1 MRAVEAER
9 HVVVVGGGI
18 AGLAAAHALLMRGR
32 SSEGPAP
39 RVTLIEA
46 EQRLG
51 GQVRSEPIAS
61 HRLDVGAES
70 LMTRT
75 PAAIELC
82 RELGLEE
89 ELVAPSQ
96 SAMFVWARGRLR
108 PLPPGILGGMPQG
121 TWPLLRSGILSPAG
135 VARAAL
141 DLLLPA
147 SRIDGDCSVAE
158 LVRPRLGSQ
167 VLDRLIDPLLGTIY
181 AADCEALSAQS
192 TAPQILKA
200 AGESRSLIRGLRAAA
215 GAQRGSPAA
224 GRPSQDAGKRG
235 RPGGAPP
242 FVSLPGGLGR
252 IVERLVES
260 LDGAEL
266 RRGVRA
272 ERLQRSADGRYLLR
286 VSGGEQLLSDGVVLA
301 TPAGQTASVLDE
313 LCAPAAAGL
322 RAIDYA
328 STVVVTMRY
337 PASAAQRPLE
347 WAGMMVPRSE
357 RRLLGALTAMSAKW
371 PHLAADGEIWL
382 RCSVTRRSAVA
393 ALELEDAEIVGR
405 LAAELREALGLRGG
419 PLEAHVTRWR
429 RSLPLYQPGHSSRVT
444 EIEAHLRPLPAL
456 ALAGAAYKGIGVPQ
470 CIQQGREAAQ
480 RVLSELQ
487 DPARRSQDPDPAG
500 ALAGTTTGGK

>member
-1 MRAVEAER
+1 VRGVAAER

-18 AGLAAAHALLMRGR
+18 AGLAAAHALLTQGR
-32 SSEGPAP
+32 TGEGPPP
-39 RVTLIEA
+39 RITLLEA

-61 HRLDVGAES
+61 RLLDVGAES

-82 RELGLEE
+82 RELGLEQ
-89 ELVAPSQ
+89 ELVAPRQ
-96 SAMFVWARGRLR
+96 SAMFIWARGRLR

-147 SRIDGDCSVAE
+147 SEIDEDCSVAE

-181 AADCEALSAQS
+181 AADCESLSAQS

-200 AGESRSLIRGLRAAA
+200 AGESRSLIRGLRIAA
-215 GAQRGSPAA
+215 GAQRGSPAG
-224 GRPSQDAGKRG
+224 GRRDEGAGKRG
-235 RPGGAPP
+235 QPSGGPP

-260 LDGAEL
+260 LDAAEL

-272 ERLQRSADGRYLLR
+272 DRLERSADGRYLLS
-286 VSGGEQLLSDGVVLA
+286 VSGGERLLCDGLVLA

-313 LCAPAAAGL
+313 LCAPAAARL
-322 RAIDYA
+322 RTIDYA
-328 STVVVTMRY
+328 STVIVTMRY
-337 PASAAQRPLE
+337 PGSATPRPLE

-382 RCSVTRRSAVA
+382 RCSVTRKSAVA

-405 LAAELREALGLRGG
+405 LAAELREALGLRGE
-419 PLEAHVTRWR
+419 PLQAHVTRWR
-429 RSLPLYQPGHSSRVT
+429 RSLPLYEPGHSRRVA
-444 EIEAHLRPLPAL
+444 EIEAHLRRLPAL
-456 ALAGAAYKGIGVPQ
+456 VLAGAAYKGIGVPQ

-487 DPARRSQDPDPAG
+487 DPAGRSQDPHSAG
-500 ALAGTTTGGK
+500 ALAGTTTGGQ